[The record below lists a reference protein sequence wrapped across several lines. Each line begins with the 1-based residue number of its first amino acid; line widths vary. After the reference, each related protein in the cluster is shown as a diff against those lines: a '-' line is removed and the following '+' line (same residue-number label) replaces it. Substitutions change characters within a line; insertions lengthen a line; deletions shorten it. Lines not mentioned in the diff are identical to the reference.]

1 MSATTGAKTLLR
13 ASAVQDRLNIAPW
26 VMLISVLSATSI
38 IAYRWIIDTTA
49 ERAQLATSLGLNPAL
64 GLVFGQARDLMTP
77 EGFNA
82 WRALALGCLFAGL
95 MAILTV
101 VRNSRAQEDSG
112 QAELL
117 ASGVLGRQSRL
128 AVAVGLAAMA
138 SVALGVVSWLMTV
151 AFGGTMAATAI
162 QSACYTASGLMFAG
176 VAAICCQLGAESRT
190 ASSLAIA
197 VLGTLYAI
205 RGYVDSSPDL
215 PNWARW
221 ATPFSWL
228 AQTRPASGNR
238 WWPLG
243 IALGFAVVCIAVA
256 FALEGR
262 RDFGQGYLA
271 PRPGPAHGAKRFGI
285 WQLAWQL
292 NRGSLLAWLA
302 GFAVLGTMFGNLV
315 GPMGD
320 MVAQNPALAQVMAQG
335 TIRPEEIRSAF
346 VATILQIIAI
356 VVAIMGV
363 GMVQRIH
370 AEEVSFRVEPLLA
383 TSLRR
388 PTYLASTVLLALA
401 GTALGMLV
409 AGTALGLVAS
419 RANSSIH
426 LGDVVQQAAVTIV
439 AVWVLVALCT
449 AAVGAVPSRR
459 IVGWLAIVA
468 TFAITLLGPTFHLW
482 DWAMAISPL
491 RHVPNVLSTD
501 PDWAGLGW
509 LALICCA
516 FLAVGFAGFRRR
528 DVL

>member
-1 MSATTGAKTLLR
+1 
-13 ASAVQDRLNIAPW
+13 
-26 VMLISVLSATSI
+26 
-38 IAYRWIIDTTA
+38 
-49 ERAQLATSLGLNPAL
+49 
-64 GLVFGQARDLMTP
+64 
-77 EGFNA
+77 
-82 WRALALGCLFAGL
+82 
-95 MAILTV
+95 
-101 VRNSRAQEDSG
+101 
-112 QAELL
+112 
-117 ASGVLGRQSRL
+117 
-128 AVAVGLAAMA
+128 
-138 SVALGVVSWLMTV
+138 
-151 AFGGTMAATAI
+151 
-162 QSACYTASGLMFAG
+162 
-176 VAAICCQLGAESRT
+176 
-190 ASSLAIA
+190 
-197 VLGTLYAI
+197 
-205 RGYVDSSPDL
+205 
-215 PNWARW
+215 
-221 ATPFSWL
+221 
-228 AQTRPASGNR
+228 
-238 WWPLG
+238 
-243 IALGFAVVCIAVA
+243 
-256 FALEGR
+256 
-262 RDFGQGYLA
+262 
-271 PRPGPAHGAKRFGI
+271 
-285 WQLAWQL
+285 
-292 NRGSLLAWLA
+292 
-302 GFAVLGTMFGNLV
+302 MFGNLV

-335 TIRPEEIRSAF
+335 AIRPKEIRSAF

-419 RANSSIH
+419 RANSPIH

-439 AVWVLVALCT
+439 EVWVLVALCT

-468 TFAITLLGPTFHLW
+468 TFVITLLGPTLHLW

-509 LALICCA
+509 LALVCCA